1 MKMRIAAAA
10 LLISTSAMAAGSSA
24 GYGNSQSLDTI
35 ESIVQ
40 RYNVSGEL
48 FRIEGQ
54 CHWACTLFLRIR
66 NVCIDPAAL
75 LSFNIGH
82 DHPRRA
88 EAIHHLMSGY
98 TDSLRGYLRSNRTM
112 ERHDFTTL
120 SGGQMISS
128 FGYRRCP
135 Q

>member
-1 MKMRIAAAA
+1 MTLRIAAVL

-24 GYGNSQSLDTI
+24 GYGDSHSLEAID
-35 ESIVQ
+35 SIVQ
-40 RYNVSGEL
+40 RYNASGEL

-54 CHWACTLFLRIR
+54 CNWACTLFLRIR
-66 NVCIDPAAL
+66 NVCIDPSAM
-75 LSFNIGH
+75 LSFNVGR

-88 EAIHHLMSGY
+88 EAVYHLMSGY
-98 TDSLRGYLRSNRTM
+98 TDSLRNYLRSSRTM
-112 ERHDFTTL
+112 ERHDSTTFL
-120 SGGQMISS
+120 GAQMTSS